1 MSIILFLSLNVA
13 YAQDIIKIVSG
24 KSIDD
29 KRNEYPHKILFA
41 ALNTTKDLYGDYKV
55 EYTKAVTRKRAL
67 ILLKEGEFINVH
79 SAPTQRIWEEDSIVI
94 PIPIRKGILSY
105 RLFLVKEKDLDKF
118 SKISSVDEVKKF
130 KAGLGTQWSITKL
143 MNKLNFPIVTGMD
156 YEGLFKMLSLGRF
169 DYFPRGINEIF
180 NEFEARHELYPQM
193 RVENTKALYLPIPT
207 YFFVSPKNKQ
217 LAQRIEIGLKRIL
230 KSGRFDELFLQFHG
244 QSIKRAN
251 LAKRDIFKV
260 DNPLLSDVTPF
271 QIKEYW
277 YTP

>member
-251 LAKRDIFKV
+251 LSKRDIFKV